1 MTLGGSGAVQTAVIV
16 VAAGILTIIAY
27 CDVLTRRIPNILSV
41 AITALALV
49 RIILAGNPVSATH
62 TFVAGM
68 VIFVATFLLFWRGA
82 IGGGDAKL
90 ITAMALLVGYPNL
103 IGFLFLMSL
112 FGGVLA
118 LAVFARDKL
127 RPRLVWLRPGAT
139 RRSLIEVTPA
149 VPEEPTVPYGVAIA
163 AAGAI
168 MLIIAE

>member
-1 MTLGGSGAVQTAVIV
+1 VQTAVIV
-16 VAAGILTIIAY
+16 VAAGILIIIAY
-27 CDVLTRRIPNILSV
+27 CDVLTRRIPNMLSI
-41 AITALALV
+41 AITALGLV
-49 RIILAGNPVSATH
+49 RIILVGNPVAVTH
-62 TFVAGM
+62 TLAAGM

-118 LAVFARDKL
+118 LAALARDKL
-127 RPRLVWLRPGAT
+127 RPRLARLGPGAN
-139 RRSLIEVTPA
+139 RRSLVEATPA
-149 VPEEPTVPYGVAIA
+149 VPEEPTVPYGLAIA

-168 MLIIAE
+168 MLIIAG

>member
-27 CDVLTRRIPNILSV
+27 CDVLTRRIPNMLSV
-41 AITALALV
+41 TVMALALV
-49 RIILAGNPVSATH
+49 RIILVGNPVAVTH
-62 TFVAGM
+62 TLAAGT
-68 VIFVATFLLFWRGA
+68 VIFIATFLLFWRGA

-90 ITAMALLVGYPNL
+90 ITAMALLVGYQNL

-118 LAVFARDKL
+118 LAALAQDKL
-127 RPRLVWLRPGAT
+127 RPRLVRLSPGAN
-139 RRSLIEVTPA
+139 RRSLVEATQT
-149 VPEEPTVPYGVAIA
+149 VPEEPTVPYGLAIA

-168 MLIIAE
+168 MLIIAG